1 MFLDPAATT
10 PRELHHF
17 LIGVIVPRPIAFVS
31 TVGASGGFNVAPFSY
46 FNLLSSRPP
55 LVGISVNRRAT
66 GPKDT
71 ARKIRETGDFVVNL
85 VDEALSRQAV
95 EASGD
100 WPEEVDEFQLTGLT
114 PVASTKVRAPRVAE
128 SPVSLECTLDR
139 VIELGQTDFV
149 IGQVVWAHVRDEVL
163 TGGHVDPVKL
173 RPVGRLGGQA
183 YSVVREVI
191 EIPRPRIERPPSS

>member
-10 PRELHHF
+10 PRELHRF

-55 LVGISVNRRAT
+55 LVGISINRRAA

-114 PVASTKVRAPRVAE
+114 PVASTKVRAPRVGE

-149 IGQVVWAHVRDEVL
+149 VGQVVWAHVRDEVL
-163 TGGHVDPVKL
+163 TEGRVDPVKL

-191 EIPRPRIERPPSS
+191 EIPRPRIERPPSP